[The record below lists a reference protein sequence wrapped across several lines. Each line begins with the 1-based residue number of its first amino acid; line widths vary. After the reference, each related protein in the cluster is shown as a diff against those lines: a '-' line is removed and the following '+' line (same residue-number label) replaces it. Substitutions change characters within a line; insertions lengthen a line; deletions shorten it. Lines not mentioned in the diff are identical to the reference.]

1 MSKNSRE
8 DSSSPL
14 MHEILKVRRRGISFA
29 KVLNSFTMRTL
40 YRYTYLL
47 LLGRKLQTYFVL
59 GLIVKTL
66 DLKIEYVV
74 ILSLLWLL
82 VQLK

>member
-47 LLGRKLQTYFVL
+47 LLGRKLQTYFASFNKSI
-59 GLIVKTL
+59 LI
-66 DLKIEYVV
+66 
-74 ILSLLWLL
+74 
-82 VQLK
+82 